1 MDSSTINKSSTITV
15 IAWLG
20 MFIAGYGIYVYGSYL
35 FFYIFLAND
44 YYSEDYADQFTGYVK
59 FILENYEFLVYP
71 SCILALTAFIA
82 AIGLLKRK
90 NWARILLVACIIIQ
104 MGLIINGS
112 AFNYLLKQQVD
123 QLRVS
128 LLSDHGNSYNT
139 ESVAEIVE
147 RTISMTEIDMGE
159 SIEKGNARTGKADK
173 KLQEI
178 KMKQQSVVRIAYM
191 VEIVFHIVF
200 LIFLSWVIWKLTRS
214 DVITEF
220 NQA

>member
-1 MDSSTINKSSTITV
+1 MDSSTTNKNSTITV

-35 FFYIFLAND
+35 FFYIYLAND
-44 YYSEDYADQFTGYVK
+44 FYSEDYADQFTGYVK
-59 FILENYEFLVYP
+59 FVLENNDFLVYP

-112 AFNYLLKQQVD
+112 AFNYLLKQQIE
-123 QLRVS
+123 QLRANMT
-128 LLSDHGNSYNT
+128 SDRKSYNT

-147 RTISMTEIDMGE
+147 RTISMTEIDMGK
-159 SIEKGNARTGKADK
+159 SIEKGNVRTGKADK
-173 KLQEI
+173 KLHEI
-178 KMKQQSVVRIAYM
+178 KMKQQSVVRIAYL

-200 LIFLSWVIWKLTRS
+200 LIFLSWVAWKLTRPN
-214 DVITEF
+214 VITEC
-220 NQA
+220 NQS